1 MKEVFVHQDFTR
13 VGFYESVLKEAGIR
27 CFIQNATT
35 HNLLTGLPS
44 PLFFP
49 KLCVID
55 DGDYDDAIA
64 LLEPLH
70 NQPLPGAPDAKEWTC
85 PKCHESVPPE
95 FGSCWQCGTVREESA

>member
-13 VGFYESVLKEAGIR
+13 VGFYESVLKDAGIR

-55 DGDYDDAIA
+55 DEDCEDALA

-70 NQPLPGAPDAKEWTC
+70 SQPLPDASDAKDWTC
-85 PKCHESVPPE
+85 PKCHESVPSE
-95 FGSCWQCGTVREESA
+95 FGSCWQCGAMREDT